1 MEGFPASSAAAE
13 IGRPIVHECE
23 RYEFVRE
30 IGSGNFGV
38 ARLMRD
44 KLSGEFVAVKYI
56 ERGDKVCSLSLSLSD
71 LLILIA

>member
-1 MEGFPASSAAAE
+1 MEGLPASSATAE
-13 IGRPIVHECE
+13 SGRPIVHESE

-56 ERGDKVCSLSLSLSD
+56 ERGDKVCSLSLS
-71 LLILIA
+71 